1 MIAVLSWLMVSNI
14 PMLAMKFKNFSVK
27 SNLPKFIL
35 LIIALLAAIF
45 LHWVAVPV
53 VFVAYIILSLVFK
66 NQ

>member
-1 MIAVLSWLMVSNI
+1 VIAVLSWLMVSNI